1 MEQTMGNYTQLVF
14 SDNPIAQ
21 DNLNPNDPDL
31 YIKSIF
37 PLFWFALFTP
47 QNIKILSENEHTYTW
62 HHLVVERA
70 QAISNFQSKTHLWSA
85 FGLTA
90 QRLAREFIN
99 DLTERDQKYIIL
111 YVSDIFSIGHSEED
125 DEAILKILACYEL
138 TRSTDFLA
146 AVQQNIWLSL
156 SYDYYFKEKYN
167 FALNG
172 LDSDEPDEHLSY
184 IVDGA
189 EELLDTLHI
198 ITNSL
203 ESHDQKDSTA
213 DDSQKPAKQQHLPPT
228 NLWEKFKKFLNV
240 LF

>member
-47 QNIKILSENEHTYTW
+47 KNIKILSENEHTYIW

-99 DLTERDQKYIIL
+99 YLTERDQKYIIL
-111 YVSDIFSIGHSEED
+111 YVSDIFSIPR
-125 DEAILKILACYEL
+125 IKN
-138 TRSTDFLA
+138 TT
-146 AVQQNIWLSL
+146 N
-156 SYDYYFKEKYN
+156 N
-167 FALNG
+167 F
-172 LDSDEPDEHLSY
+172 
-184 IVDGA
+184 
-189 EELLDTLHI
+189 
-198 ITNSL
+198 
-203 ESHDQKDSTA
+203 
-213 DDSQKPAKQQHLPPT
+213 
-228 NLWEKFKKFLNV
+228 
-240 LF
+240 